1 MHLLNDLMKDFH
13 AIKLPRIFGVCW
25 HLFKQLNDKMDTMMI
40 SGTGNTKDIANYKQG
55 QYYLKM

>member
-1 MHLLNDLMKDFH
+1 MKDFH

-55 QYYLKM
+55 QYYLKMDVC